1 VVSAGEGAVERVT
14 LTTDDATMPAADAI
28 AAIFQG
34 HGFTVEHHAFIRTLA
49 EEPRR
54 VVLLTLP
61 RPLPALVPLVVP
73 PTALPGLSAALV
85 AALYPEPDRD
95 VPDTWAPLPTALA
108 TVQLKAEGAFVSI
121 SARTEQEL
129 TDALRM
135 LAGRVRRATGA
146 ALPLADRERRIA
158 YVDGTWYSE

>member
-1 VVSAGEGAVERVT
+1 MTLRCRRRTQSRPSSRATASRSNTTRSSAPWRRNR
-14 LTTDDATMPAADAI
+14 AAL
-28 AAIFQG
+28 
-34 HGFTVEHHAFIRTLA
+34 VPLA
-49 EEPRR
+49 
-54 VVLLTLP
+54 LP